1 MAEERV
7 CERLCT
13 LVGFCELKEKQLPDQ
28 MDPEVP
34 KQLDMDTAV
43 PKQLDTDTEVPKQL
57 DTDTAAAA
65 AEWAAAAAFAA
76 AAAAEAEVRFAPAP
90 PGSFPPPLWFTECVR
105 TGGSHGVRTG
115 GGVTTGMA

>member
-34 KQLDMDTAV
+34 KQLDMDTA
-43 PKQLDTDTEVPKQL
+43 VPKQL